1 MTSVTGGDG
10 GYGGG
15 VHAGRRWALRAVVVV
30 AVLVTAGCGI
40 GSDSEEEFAA
50 EVQARSGGASVNA
63 VDVIVAGLERELGPD
78 PEIVSMSL
86 TFGLV
91 RASVYAA
98 VPEGIDLL
106 SFTRD
111 ELISQ
116 DPQEVDPSD
125 RPAPV
130 PLSTFAIDRVEEMA
144 DAALEEADV
153 RDAWVTGLQVRT
165 DPLGMSM
172 TVESVRSTS
181 VTVDFTPD
189 GDVIPV
195 LE

>member
-1 MTSVTGGDG
+1 MR
-10 GYGGG
+10 
-15 VHAGRRWALRAVVVV
+15 AGRRWTTG
-30 AVLVTAGCGI
+30 AVLVALLLFAAGCGI
-40 GSDSEEEFAA
+40 GSDSEDEFAA
-50 EVQARSGGASVNA
+50 EVQRRSGGASINA
-63 VDVIVAGLERELGPD
+63 VDAVLAGLERELGPD
-78 PEIVSMSL
+78 PEIVSMSF

-116 DPQEVDPSD
+116 DPQEVDPSN
-125 RPAPV
+125 RPAPL
-130 PLSTFAIDRVEEMA
+130 PLSTFALDRVEEMA

-181 VTVDFTPD
+181 VTVAFTPD
-189 GDVIPV
+189 GDVVPV